1 MQQKKQKVIIKI
13 YQMQVNKN
21 NRFFIKKLLIILY
34 NLILL

>member
-21 NRFFIKKLLIILY
+21 NRSFIKKLLIILY